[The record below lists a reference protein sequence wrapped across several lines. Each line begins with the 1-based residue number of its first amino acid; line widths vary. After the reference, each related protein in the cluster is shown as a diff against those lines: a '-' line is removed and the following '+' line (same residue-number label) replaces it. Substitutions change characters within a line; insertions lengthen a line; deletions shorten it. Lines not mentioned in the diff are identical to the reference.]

1 MQKEKTKLK
10 SWLLIKPLM
19 FTLWCLILGTILG
32 FAYSFI
38 QSIFNFESMIPLY
51 ILCAL
56 TFILPACYII
66 QKLPHEKMGQ
76 NDFVA
81 ITNGAGF
88 ISIIASLVAILTIGF
103 YGGNLQRDML
113 MMYILH
119 PTMFYS
125 ILLFVFVTSLY
136 LIGVA
141 LSGIY
146 AKYKRATTIGI
157 SPWRV
162 ILSMPF
168 TFLLMWTPGY
178 LIQDKEIK
186 SELEIKS
193 SWFKKL
199 NKWVLANFN
208 NTLFMF
214 LLLLFFKC
222 VIAGTATLVLSALL
236 LILYVLW
243 YVKHKSDFIKNINK
257 GYALTA
263 VGINLAILFAVIIQ
277 RL

>member
-19 FTLWCLILGTILG
+19 FTLWFLILGTILG

-103 YGGNLQRDML
+103 YGENLQRDML

-119 PTMFYS
+119 PTMFYG
-125 ILLFVFVTSLY
+125 ILSFVFVTSLY

-146 AKYKRATTIGI
+146 AKYKRATTLGI

>member
-103 YGGNLQRDML
+103 YGENLQRDML

-119 PTMFYS
+119 PTMFYG

>member
-103 YGGNLQRDML
+103 YGENLQRDML

-119 PTMFYS
+119 PTMFYG

-146 AKYKRATTIGI
+146 AKYKRATTLGI

-186 SELEIKS
+186 SELEIQS

>member
-88 ISIIASLVAILTIGF
+88 ISIIASLVAILTFGF
-103 YGGNLQRDML
+103 YGENIQRDML

>member
-32 FAYSFI
+32 FTYSFI
-38 QSIFNFESMIPLY
+38 QSVFNFDSMIPLY

-56 TFILPACYII
+56 TFILPACYTI

-88 ISIIASLVAILTIGF
+88 ISIIASLIAILTIGF
-103 YGGNLQRDML
+103 YGENIQRDML

-146 AKYKRATTIGI
+146 AKYKRATTLGI

-178 LIQDKEIK
+178 LIKDKEAK

-263 VGINLAILFAVIIQ
+263 VGINLAILIAVVIQ
-277 RL
+277 LL

>member
-19 FTLWCLILGTILG
+19 FTLWFLILGTILG

-103 YGGNLQRDML
+103 YGENLQRDML

-119 PTMFYS
+119 PTMFYG

-146 AKYKRATTIGI
+146 AKYKRATTLGI

>member
-19 FTLWCLILGTILG
+19 FTLWFLILGTILG

-103 YGGNLQRDML
+103 YGENIQRDML

-119 PTMFYS
+119 PTMFYG
-125 ILLFVFVTSLY
+125 ILLFVFVSSLY

-146 AKYKRATTIGI
+146 AKYKRATTLGI

>member
-19 FTLWCLILGTILG
+19 FTLWFLILGTILG

-103 YGGNLQRDML
+103 YGENIQRDML

-119 PTMFYS
+119 PTMFYG
-125 ILLFVFVTSLY
+125 ILSFVFVTSLY

-199 NKWVLANFN
+199 NKLVLANFN

-222 VIAGTATLVLSALL
+222 VIAGTATLILSALL

>member
-38 QSIFNFESMIPLY
+38 QSIFNFESKIPLY
-51 ILCAL
+51 VICAL
-56 TFILPACYII
+56 TLVLPACYTI
-66 QKLPHEKMGQ
+66 QKLPHEKMNQ
-76 NDFVA
+76 SDFIA
-81 ITNGAGF
+81 IINGAGF
-88 ISIIASLVAILTIGF
+88 ISIIASFIAILTFGF

-113 MMYILH
+113 MMYISR
-119 PTMFYS
+119 PATFYS
-125 ILLFVFVTSLY
+125 LLLFVFVSSLY

-222 VIAGTATLVLSALL
+222 VISGTATLVLSALL

>member
-19 FTLWCLILGTILG
+19 FTLWFLILGTILG

-103 YGGNLQRDML
+103 YGENIQRDML

-119 PTMFYS
+119 PTMFYG

-146 AKYKRATTIGI
+146 AKYKRATTLGI

>member
-32 FAYSFI
+32 FTYSFI
-38 QSIFNFESMIPLY
+38 QSVFNFESMIPLY

-56 TFILPACYII
+56 TFILPACYTI

-103 YGGNLQRDML
+103 YGENIQRDML

-146 AKYKRATTIGI
+146 AKYKRATTLGI

-178 LIQDKEIK
+178 LIKDKEAK

-193 SWFKKL
+193 NWFKKL
-199 NKWVLANFN
+199 NKWVLANFS

-263 VGINLAILFAVIIQ
+263 VGINLAILIAVIIQ
-277 RL
+277 LL

>member
-19 FTLWCLILGTILG
+19 FTLWFLILGTILG

-103 YGGNLQRDML
+103 YGENIQRDML

-119 PTMFYS
+119 PTMFYG

-146 AKYKRATTIGI
+146 AKYKRATTLGI

-263 VGINLAILFAVIIQ
+263 VGMNLAILFAVIIQ

>member
-88 ISIIASLVAILTIGF
+88 ISIIASFIAILTIGF

-119 PTMFYS
+119 PTMFYG

-146 AKYKRATTIGI
+146 AKYKRATTLGI

>member
-103 YGGNLQRDML
+103 YGENIQRDML

-119 PTMFYS
+119 PTMFYG
-125 ILLFVFVTSLY
+125 ILLFVFVSSLY

-146 AKYKRATTIGI
+146 AKYKRATTLGI

>member
-103 YGGNLQRDML
+103 YGENIQRDML

-119 PTMFYS
+119 PTIFYG

-146 AKYKRATTIGI
+146 AKYKRATTLGI

-277 RL
+277 HL

>member
-103 YGGNLQRDML
+103 YGENIQRNML

-119 PTMFYS
+119 PTMFYG
-125 ILLFVFVTSLY
+125 ILLFVFVSSLY

>member
-119 PTMFYS
+119 PTMFYG

-146 AKYKRATTIGI
+146 AKYKRATTLGI

>member
-88 ISIIASLVAILTIGF
+88 ISIIASFIAILTFGF

-146 AKYKRATTIGI
+146 AKYKRATTLGI

>member
-19 FTLWCLILGTILG
+19 FTLWFLILGTILG

-103 YGGNLQRDML
+103 YGENIQRDML

-119 PTMFYS
+119 PTMFYG
-125 ILLFVFVTSLY
+125 ILLFVFVSSLY

>member
-103 YGGNLQRDML
+103 YGENIQRDML

-119 PTMFYS
+119 PTMFYG
-125 ILLFVFVTSLY
+125 ILSFVFVTSLY

-257 GYALTA
+257 GYVLTA

>member
-19 FTLWCLILGTILG
+19 FTLWFLILGTILG

-103 YGGNLQRDML
+103 YGENIQRDML

-119 PTMFYS
+119 PTMFYG

>member
-32 FAYSFI
+32 FTYSFI
-38 QSIFNFESMIPLY
+38 QSVFNFESMIPLY

-56 TFILPACYII
+56 TFILPACYTI

-103 YGGNLQRDML
+103 YGENIQRDML

-146 AKYKRATTIGI
+146 AKYKRATTLGI

-178 LIQDKEIK
+178 LIKDKEAK

-193 SWFKKL
+193 NWFKKL
-199 NKWVLANFN
+199 NKWVLANFS

-263 VGINLAILFAVIIQ
+263 VGINLAILIAVVIQ
-277 RL
+277 LL

>member
-103 YGGNLQRDML
+103 YGENIQRDML

-119 PTMFYS
+119 PTMFYG

-146 AKYKRATTIGI
+146 AKYKRATTLGI

>member
-88 ISIIASLVAILTIGF
+88 ISIIASFIAILTIGF
-103 YGGNLQRDML
+103 YGENIQRDML

-119 PTMFYS
+119 PTMFYG
-125 ILLFVFVTSLY
+125 ILSFVFVTSLY

>member
-103 YGGNLQRDML
+103 YGENLQRDML

-119 PTMFYS
+119 PTMFYG

-146 AKYKRATTIGI
+146 AKYKRATTLGI

>member
-19 FTLWCLILGTILG
+19 FTLWFLILGTILG

-103 YGGNLQRDML
+103 YGENIQRDML

-119 PTMFYS
+119 PTMFYG
-125 ILLFVFVTSLY
+125 ILSFVFVTSLY

-146 AKYKRATTIGI
+146 AKYKRATTLGI